1 MPSSHNEP
9 HLSLAAPEPWHAAGR
24 HVLTDGDEEPV
35 NGVNALSR
43 MAVLADRLGTCS
55 STQRQ
60 HQAWCCR
67 VSSSNA
73 CFVVS
78 RDPVLQLAGT
88 NMGESPS
95 SSTGP
100 ASPRIAQQHVNSAV
114 NTKAPYQATLVPRT
128 GYSWEGEDD
137 TRCVLW
143 PVKTTESGRSSVVSL
158 RKHAIS
164 TACHRGRRLFLLVL
178 RQGIYVWSVPA
189 EAVPSWLHL
198 GSNCSTRAAT
208 SPSTRKTPTPDRRDR
223 RRPFPRTGPWGSCR
237 ASCPRHA
244 SN

>member
-43 MAVLADRLGTCS
+43 MAVLADWLGTCS
-55 STQRQ
+55 STQRH

-67 VSSSNA
+67 VPSSNA

-100 ASPRIAQQHVNSAV
+100 ASPCITQQHVNSAV
-114 NTKAPYQATLVPRT
+114 NTKAPCQATLVPRT

-143 PVKTTESGRSSVVSL
+143 PVKTSENGRRRSRGGTHL
-158 RKHAIS
+158 RSFSENTPFPQHAIE
-164 TACHRGRRLFLLVL
+164 AAAFFLVVL
-178 RQGIYVWSVPA
+178 RQEIYVWSVPVLA
-189 EAVPSWLHL
+189 PSWEQE
-198 GSNCSTRAAT
+198 
-208 SPSTRKTPTPDRRDR
+208 P
-223 RRPFPRTGPWGSCR
+223 RPQLQHVTQERC
-237 ASCPRHA
+237 
-244 SN
+244 